1 MPSSFFQHVDQKRVQ
16 TSAGGCD
23 LPILYRDASLLS
35 LSYRRLPGLL
45 RARREPLICAR
56 DAICPQRLELL
67 GIHVGSQTKQLRAA
81 ANPVARNLLALGI
94 IVVGS
99 EVVGQV
105 ARAIINSGSGK
116 HGLTRI
122 APLRGDLAPR
132 REPNEGKAGSE

>member
-1 MPSSFFQHVDQKRVQ
+1 MFEAESLFSLPH
-16 TSAGGCD
+16 GG
-23 LPILYRDASLLS
+23 
-35 LSYRRLPGLL
+35 LPGFLG
-45 RARREPLICAR
+45 ARREPLICAR

-81 ANPVARNLLALGI
+81 ANPVARNLLTLSI
-94 IVVGS
+94 IGVGG
-99 EVVGQV
+99 EMVGEV

-122 APLRGDLAPR
+122 APFRGDLAPR